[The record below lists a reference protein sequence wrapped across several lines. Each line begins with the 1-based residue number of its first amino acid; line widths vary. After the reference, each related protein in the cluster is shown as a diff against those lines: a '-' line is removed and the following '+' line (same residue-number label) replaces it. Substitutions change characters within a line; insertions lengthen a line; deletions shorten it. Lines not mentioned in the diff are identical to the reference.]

1 MAVAQGLIFLPSF
14 VGHFIII
21 SAMTKQKKI
30 YLKPV
35 KNNNYGLFHIIFCYF
50 DRGIT
55 LTRMTTTKIE
65 VLLLRFQLVH
75 LVQNVYCEALLYFVL
90 EDK

>member
-1 MAVAQGLIFLPSF
+1 
-14 VGHFIII
+14 
-21 SAMTKQKKI
+21 MTKQKKV

-35 KNNNYGLFHIIFCYF
+35 KNNNYGLIHIIFCYF

-75 LVQNVYCEALLYFVL
+75 LVQNVCTHCEALLYFVL
-90 EDK
+90 EEKWENPDVNLPFASHHNKMCL

>member
-1 MAVAQGLIFLPSF
+1 
-14 VGHFIII
+14 
-21 SAMTKQKKI
+21 MTKQEKI

-75 LVQNVYCEALLYFVL
+75 
-90 EDK
+90 

>member
-1 MAVAQGLIFLPSF
+1 
-14 VGHFIII
+14 
-21 SAMTKQKKI
+21 MTQQKKI

-90 EDK
+90 EDKWENPDVNLPFASHHNKMCL

>member
-1 MAVAQGLIFLPSF
+1 
-14 VGHFIII
+14 
-21 SAMTKQKKI
+21 MTKQKKI

-75 LVQNVYCEALLYFVL
+75 LVQNVYTHCEALLYFVL
-90 EDK
+90 EEKWENPDVNLPFASHHNKMCL

>member
-1 MAVAQGLIFLPSF
+1 
-14 VGHFIII
+14 
-21 SAMTKQKKI
+21 MTKQKKI

-90 EDK
+90 EEKWENPDVNLPFALP

>member
-1 MAVAQGLIFLPSF
+1 
-14 VGHFIII
+14 
-21 SAMTKQKKI
+21 MTKQKKI

-90 EDK
+90 EEKWENPDVNLPFASHHNKMCL

>member
-1 MAVAQGLIFLPSF
+1 
-14 VGHFIII
+14 
-21 SAMTKQKKI
+21 MTKQKKI

-75 LVQNVYCEALLYFVL
+75 LVQNVCTHCEALLYFVL
-90 EDK
+90 EEKWENPDVNLPFASHHNKMCL

>member
-1 MAVAQGLIFLPSF
+1 
-14 VGHFIII
+14 
-21 SAMTKQKKI
+21 MTKQKKI

-90 EDK
+90 EDKWENPDVNLPFASHHNKMCL

>member
-1 MAVAQGLIFLPSF
+1 
-14 VGHFIII
+14 
-21 SAMTKQKKI
+21 MTKQKKI

-75 LVQNVYCEALLYFVL
+75 LVQNVCTHCEALLYFVL
-90 EDK
+90 EEKWENPDVNLAFAFYHNKMCL

>member
-1 MAVAQGLIFLPSF
+1 
-14 VGHFIII
+14 
-21 SAMTKQKKI
+21 MTKQKKI

-90 EDK
+90 EEKWENPDVNLPFAFYHNKMYL